1 MTALVH
7 RRAARWIIDNLV
19 DDGADGGDV
28 NECRTRRLSW
38 PIVKQ
43 RRREA
48 SDVGEWN
55 EQCRLC
61 YRYETESSTTGNH
74 RHATRSVTLLLLLLR
89 FLPLDR
95 QGYPSTTGGWP
106 RNPVRNSTTSNS
118 TIFVVVLF
126 FFFIFFFLPTVF
138 CVECA
143 CLCLRS
149 RTLDFWLLDIASASV
164 RGPLCGS
171 FPAPNRL
178 PISLPTLVRLV
189 QVRWNETPSKPR
201 VSLSHY
207 TRTQE
212 RTWQWL
218 ITLRYNTSDDDW
230 LSFFFFFLAGEN
242 ASLL

>member
-7 RRAARWIIDNLV
+7 RRAARWIIDDLV

-74 RHATRSVTLLLLLLR
+74 RHATRSVTLLLR

-118 TIFVVVLF
+118 TIFVV
-126 FFFIFFFLPTVF
+126 
-138 CVECA
+138 
-143 CLCLRS
+143 
-149 RTLDFWLLDIASASV
+149 
-164 RGPLCGS
+164 
-171 FPAPNRL
+171 
-178 PISLPTLVRLV
+178 
-189 QVRWNETPSKPR
+189 
-201 VSLSHY
+201 
-207 TRTQE
+207 
-212 RTWQWL
+212 
-218 ITLRYNTSDDDW
+218 
-230 LSFFFFFLAGEN
+230 FFFFFFFFANCVLCRVRVSMFAVSDAG
-242 ASLL
+242 LLVTRHCKRIGPWPIVWLISCAQSTSHLPPHLSAVGTGKMKRNTL

>member
-1 MTALVH
+1 M
-7 RRAARWIIDNLV
+7 NN
-19 DDGADGGDV
+19 ADSV
-28 NECRTRRLSW
+28 TVTRPS
-38 PIVKQ
+38 
-43 RRREA
+43 RRR
-48 SDVGEWN
+48 
-55 EQCRLC
+55 Q
-61 YRYETESSTTGNH
+61 ETT
-74 RHATRSVTLLLLLLR
+74 ATRL
-89 FLPLDR
+89 
-95 QGYPSTTGGWP
+95 GAW
-106 RNPVRNSTTSNS
+106 
-118 TIFVVVLF
+118 LF
-126 FFFIFFFLPTVF
+126 FFVFSPWIVKVIPARLAAGHVTRSETLPHLTAQSSSSSSSSSFFLPTVF

-230 LSFFFFFLAGEN
+230 LSFLFLAGEN